1 MELRDYQHGDEI
13 KILDLFRQTF
23 GKPMSED
30 YWKWR
35 FIDNPINKIM
45 IKLMWDNETLVG
57 HYAVSP
63 VELIVN
69 NEVVL
74 TALSMTTMTHPDYAG
89 QGIFKQ
95 LAESLYEDGFQKQGL
110 KAVWGFPNNNSHY
123 AFIKNLNWIDLEQ
136 IPTLSIDITKIKN
149 TNFDKISVIDS
160 FNKQHVITQQKLS
173 ANYKVKVH
181 KSAEYLNWRYLENPI
196 NKYYVFEF
204 KNNNDSYYAITKVF
218 PSFTDKNKFEVDI
231 LELNFP
237 NDFDSIL
244 QLMNAI
250 VNEYKNVE
258 LLKINTWLPINDS
271 KHILLEKMG
280 FVNAMPI
287 TYSGIRVLDTS
298 YNQLTDS
305 KEWLYSMGDS
315 DVY

>member
-89 QGIFKQ
+89 RGIFKM
-95 LAESLYEDGFQKQGL
+95 LAEELYNDQSKKNDL
-110 KAVWGFPNNNSHY
+110 KAVWGFPNSNSHY

-149 TNFDKISVIDS
+149 TDCSDIFVVIEINQNHIDS
-160 FNKQHVITQQKLS
+160 RSKLNADNKI
-173 ANYKVKVH
+173 KVN
-181 KSAEYLNWRYLENPI
+181 KSVAYLTWRYINNPI
-196 NKYYVFEF
+196 NKYDIFEF
-204 KNNNDSYYAITKVF
+204 KNNDESYCAVTKVF

-231 LELNFP
+231 LEFCFP
-237 NDFDSIL
+237 NDFEAIL
-244 QLMNAI
+244 KLMNAI
-250 VNEYKNVE
+250 KKHYENYSVVR
-258 LLKINTWLPINDS
+258 INAWIPLHDT
-271 KHILLEKMG
+271 KHILFEKMG
-280 FVNAMPI
+280 FTNALPI
-287 TYSGIRVLDTS
+287 TYAGIRIFDRS
-298 YNQLTDS
+298 CNQLTNA
-305 KEWLYSMGDS
+305 K
-315 DVY
+315 